1 LKASNRWLIIFG
13 AAIVVLVVT
22 ALVLVL
28 TIKPGTTARL
38 PADTPE
44 GTVQGY
50 LMAIES
56 GDYETA
62 YAYISPPDN
71 VKQTY
76 DSWLR
81 SLPQA
86 ASKPEVRV
94 TLGKS
99 TISGDTAT
107 LPVII
112 DSFRSGGPFGSNVS
126 TNNVTFILSRTGGV
140 WKINQPWEVW
150 WLY

>member
-1 LKASNRWLIIFG
+1 MKGSNRWLLIFG
-13 AAIVVLVVT
+13 VAIGVLVVT

-28 TIKPGTTARL
+28 TMKPGTTALL

-50 LMAIES
+50 LLAIQS
-56 GDYETA
+56 GDYEAA
-62 YAYISPPDN
+62 YAYVSPPDN

-81 SLPQA
+81 SLPSGV
-86 ASKPEVRV
+86 SKPEVRV
-94 TLGKS
+94 TLGKP

-112 DSFRSGGPFGSNVS
+112 DSFRSGGPFGSNVF
-126 TNNVTFILSRTGGV
+126 TNNVTFYLTRTGGI